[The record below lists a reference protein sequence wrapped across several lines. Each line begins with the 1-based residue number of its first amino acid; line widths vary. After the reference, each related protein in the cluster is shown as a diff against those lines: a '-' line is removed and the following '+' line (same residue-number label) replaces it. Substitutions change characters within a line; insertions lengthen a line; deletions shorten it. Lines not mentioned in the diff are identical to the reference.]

1 MALQRGSTP
10 ESANGWHSPMARGT
24 LIGLLLLACFGG
36 WFAPYAPLDTRP
48 ERAAQAPSVDFWLGT
63 DTLGRDVL
71 SRVLHGGGLTLLLG
85 GGAASVAVISGLM
98 LGLGR
103 GLGGNVVRNAL
114 SVVEVVLLSLPP
126 WLVALVFV
134 AGMGARWE
142 AVILGVGVTQI
153 APFGRLVGVWSAS
166 VSRQPYVMAARAA
179 GASRMYVALRVILPN
194 MLPLVVGAACSTLS
208 YCLLFSSGLTFL
220 GLGGSLSS
228 PEWGAMIAE
237 GRAAIRYAPW
247 IAIPPALL
255 LIALVASLNAVG
267 RWFSVRGWSS
277 SAGIG
282 R

>member
-1 MALQRGSTP
+1 MVLV
-10 ESANGWHSPMARGT
+10 
-24 LIGLLLLACFGG
+24 GG
-36 WFAPYAPLDTRP
+36 WFAPYDPLDTRP
-48 ERAAQAPSVDFWLGT
+48 ERAAQPPSGEFWLGT

-71 SRVLHGGGLTLLLG
+71 SRVLNGGGLTLLLG
-85 GGAASVAVISGLM
+85 VGAACVAVICGVV

-103 GLGGNVVRNAL
+103 GLGGNAVRSVL
-114 SVVEVVLLSLPP
+114 SVIEVVLLSLPP

-142 AVILGVGVTQI
+142 SVIWGVGVTQI

-166 VSRQPYVMAARAA
+166 VSRQPYVMAAQSVGA
-179 GASRMYVALRVILPN
+179 GRLYIALRIILPN

-228 PEWGAMIAE
+228 PEWGVMIAE
-237 GRAAIRYAPW
+237 GRTAIRYAPW
-247 IAIPPALL
+247 IALPPALL
-255 LIALVASLNAVG
+255 LTVLIASLNAVG
-267 RWFSVRGWSS
+267 RWFSLRGWSS
-277 SAGIG
+277 SGDFG